1 MVTSHHKNLRQ
12 TSRRPQGLKKG
23 KPKSAAGVSEILFF
37 GCSCTLRLYLRMQ
50 TLLQMESQNGIQR
63 IAWKNHRRFPVNQQC
78 REPGVVDKRTEKLL
92 FFEK

>member
-1 MVTSHHKNLRQ
+1 
-12 TSRRPQGLKKG
+12 
-23 KPKSAAGVSEILFF
+23 
-37 GCSCTLRLYLRMQ
+37 MQ

-78 REPGVVDKRTEKLL
+78 REPEIVDKRTEKLL